1 MKSVSNSLHPFTEW
15 ASLFSGKLFVN
26 LVAYVDESGRHDRA
40 GKEKGS
46 GQIVV
51 AGWLDWRDNWAVFCR
66 EWQTVLDNY
75 HAPYF
80 HFWEWA
86 DASGVIRNVHPP
98 TSDFDKNPYC
108 GWSLSHLDSFL
119 YSLADIAGSGEKII
133 LGGFI
138 STSDFNEAKKHPDYS
153 YFSPKHGD
161 PYRECLINFFDKF
174 PAEVKSQWPSWTEKV
189 SFFFDQNGDSDWNH
203 AVQDSF
209 MLAKKNEPRMAG
221 LAFEDMRVI
230 LPLQAADMVAYRFH
244 QIAGKFVDPR
254 TEPVASKLDDL
265 LIKRAM
271 LRAIEADLP
280 GTMADFFSLLP
291 LRHGKYPWRK

>member
-1 MKSVSNSLHPFTEW
+1 MTKKLAFEQW
-15 ASLFSGKLFVN
+15 AALFSGKLFVN
-26 LVAYVDESGRHDRA
+26 LVAYLDESGRHDKT
-40 GKEKGS
+40 GKQEGS

-51 AGWLDWRDNWAVFCR
+51 AGWLDWVDNWTVFCR

-98 TSDFDKNPYC
+98 TSDFDKNPYRR
-108 GWSLSHLDSFL
+108 WSLSQLDNFL
-119 YSLADIAGSGEKII
+119 YSLADIAGSGKKII

-138 STSDFNEAKKHPDYS
+138 STSDFNEAKKRPEYRPFVS
-153 YFSPKHGD
+153 KHGD
-161 PYRECLINFFDKF
+161 PYKACLSQFFESF
-174 PAEVKSQWPSWTEKV
+174 PEMVQLEWSSWTEKV
-189 SFFFDQNGDSDWNH
+189 SFFFDQNKDSDWNH

-209 MLAKKNEPRMAG
+209 MLATKKDSRMAELTFG
-221 LAFEDMRVI
+221 DMRVN
-230 LPLQAADMVAYRFH
+230 LPLQAADMVTYRFH
-244 QIAGKFVDPR
+244 QIVGKFVDPR
-254 TEPVASKLDDL
+254 TEPVISKLDDL

-271 LRAIEADLP
+271 LRAIEADLT
-280 GTMADFFSLLP
+280 GTMADYFSLLP